1 MRGIPLLMH
10 QSLNVRLEDGSV
22 FLFARMAVAV
32 AAARIAVA
40 TAMVMNFFIS
50 LNGFNSVDL
59 LCDRKA
65 HYLEENLSTSTF
77 WYNFIIL

>member
-10 QSLNVRLEDGSV
+10 QSLNIGLEDGAV

-40 TAMVMNFFIS
+40 AAIVINFFIS

-59 LCDRKA
+59 LCGRKA
-65 HYLEENLSTSTF
+65 HHLEENLSASTF